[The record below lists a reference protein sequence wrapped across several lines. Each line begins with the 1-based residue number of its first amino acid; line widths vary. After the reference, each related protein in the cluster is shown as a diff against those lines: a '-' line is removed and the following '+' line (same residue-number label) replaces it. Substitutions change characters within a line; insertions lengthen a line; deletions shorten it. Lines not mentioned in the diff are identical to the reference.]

1 MSTQIFDDV
10 KQLSKKLQVPPLKDG
25 EVAVF
30 RLTNAFLK
38 DPTREEP
45 SCPEVVQLTGVEQI
59 NDPGEEGAAR
69 SKKIA
74 TVVKEYKAIGKNGQV
89 KPIYEP
95 LVFIRGEMRIS
106 SAEQAKYAFAM
117 RSKKNTSNRFR
128 KLMGAG
134 PKDELNTFYLLG
146 SKETISVMKLA
157 DMKYYAEK
165 LIREGSLTTLKEIAV
180 TLNANPDHRF
190 KVHSYIEGASVDPEK
205 LKWNLIQLAQQYPRQ
220 VVAACPNDEAKL
232 KVQIYDALVYGVL
245 TYEKG
250 SYFLLGDNDMIELHT
265 PESDMDKVDS
275 LIKFF
280 MSDNGKTKYAL
291 FAKALKK
298 ALQIN

>member
-10 KQLSKKLQVPPLKDG
+10 KPLSKKLQVAPLKDG

-30 RLTNAFLK
+30 RLTKAFLK
-38 DPTREEP
+38 DPSREEP
-45 SCPEVVQLTGVEQI
+45 TCPEVVQLSGVEQV
-59 NDPGEEGAAR
+59 NDPGEEGVNR

-74 TVVKEYKAIGKNGQV
+74 TTIKEYKSIGKSGQV
-89 KPIYEP
+89 KPVYEP
-95 LVFIRGEMRIS
+95 LIFIKGELRIS
-106 SAEQAKYAFAM
+106 AAEQAKYAFAM

-128 KLMGAG
+128 KLMGASA
-134 PKDELNTFYLLG
+134 KDELNTFYLLG
-146 SKETISVMKLA
+146 SKENISVMKLA
-157 DMKYYAEK
+157 DMQYYAEK
-165 LIREGSLTTLKEIAV
+165 LIREGTLTDLKEIAV
-180 TLNANPDHRF
+180 TLNANPDQRF
-190 KVHSYIEGASVDPEK
+190 KVRSYIEGATVDSEK
-205 LKWNLIQLAQQYPRQ
+205 LKWDLIQLAKAFPRQ

-245 TYEKG
+245 TFEKE
-250 SYFLLGDNDMIELHT
+250 SYFLLGDNDMIEIHT

-280 MSDNGKTKYAL
+280 MSDKAKYTL
-291 FAKALKK
+291 FARALKK

>member
-10 KQLSKKLQVPPLKDG
+10 KPLSKKLQVAPLKDG

-30 RLTNAFLK
+30 RLTKAFLK
-38 DPTREEP
+38 DPSREEP
-45 SCPEVVQLTGVEQI
+45 TCPEVVQLSGVEQI
-59 NDPGEEGAAR
+59 NDPGEEGANR

-74 TVVKEYKAIGKNGQV
+74 TTIKEYKAIGKSGQV
-89 KPIYEP
+89 KPVYEP
-95 LVFIRGEMRIS
+95 LIFIKGELRIS
-106 SAEQAKYAFAM
+106 AAEQAKYAFAM

-128 KLMGAG
+128 KLMGASA
-134 PKDELNTFYLLG
+134 KDELNTFYLLG
-146 SKETISVMKLA
+146 SKETVSVMKLA
-157 DMKYYAEK
+157 DMQYYAEK
-165 LIREGSLTTLKEIAV
+165 LIREGTLAELKEIAV
-180 TLNANPDHRF
+180 TLNANPDQRF
-190 KVHSYIEGASVDPEK
+190 KVRSYIDGATVESDK
-205 LKWNLIQLAQQYPRQ
+205 LKWDLIQLAKAFPRQ

-245 TYEKG
+245 TFEKE
-250 SYFLLGDNDMIELHT
+250 SYFLLGDNDMIEIHT

-280 MSDNGKTKYAL
+280 MSDKAKYTL
-291 FAKALKK
+291 FARALKK

>member
-10 KQLSKKLQVPPLKDG
+10 KPLSKKLQVSPLKDD

-30 RLTNAFLK
+30 RLTKAFLK
-38 DPTREEP
+38 DASREEP
-45 SCPEVVQLTGVEQI
+45 SCPEVVQLSGVEQI
-59 NDPGEEGAAR
+59 NDPGEEGVAR

-74 TVVKEYKAIGKNGQV
+74 TVVKEYKALGKNGQV
-89 KPIYEP
+89 KPVYES
-95 LVFIRGEMRIS
+95 LQFIKGEMRVTS
-106 SAEQAKYAFAM
+106 SEQAKYAFAM
-117 RSKKNTSNRFR
+117 RSKKNTSNRWR
-128 KLMGAG
+128 KIMGAG

-146 SKETISVMKLA
+146 TKETVSVMKLA
-157 DMKYYAEK
+157 DMQYYAEK
-165 LIREGSLTTLKEIAV
+165 LIREGTLSTLKEIAV
-180 TLNANPDHRF
+180 TLNANPDQRF
-190 KVHSYIEGASVDPEK
+190 KVRSYINGATPDSDK
-205 LKWNLIQLAQQYPRQ
+205 LKWDLIQLAKSFPRQ

-245 TYEKG
+245 TYEKE
-250 SYFLLGDNDMIELHT
+250 SYFLLGDNDMIEIHT

-280 MSDNGKTKYAL
+280 MSEKAKYAL

>member
-10 KQLSKKLQVPPLKDG
+10 KPLSKKLQVAPLKDG

-30 RLTNAFLK
+30 RLTKAFLK
-38 DPTREEP
+38 DPSREEP
-45 SCPEVVQLTGVEQI
+45 TCPEVVQLSGVEQI
-59 NDPGEEGAAR
+59 NDPGEEGTNR

-74 TVVKEYKAIGKNGQV
+74 TTIKEYKAIGKSGQV
-89 KPIYEP
+89 KPVYEP
-95 LVFIRGEMRIS
+95 LIFIKGELRIS
-106 SAEQAKYAFAM
+106 AAEQAKYAFAM

-128 KLMGAG
+128 KLMGASA
-134 PKDELNTFYLLG
+134 KDELNTFYLLG
-146 SKETISVMKLA
+146 SKETVSVMKLA
-157 DMKYYAEK
+157 DMQYYAEK
-165 LIREGSLTTLKEIAV
+165 LIREGTLAELKEIAV
-180 TLNANPDHRF
+180 TLNANPDQRF
-190 KVHSYIEGASVDPEK
+190 KVRSYIDGATVDSER
-205 LKWNLIQLAQQYPRQ
+205 LKWDLIQLAKAFPRQ

-245 TYEKG
+245 TFEKE
-250 SYFLLGDNDMIELHT
+250 SYFLLGDNDMIEIHT

-280 MSDNGKTKYAL
+280 MSDKAKYTL
-291 FAKALKK
+291 FARALKK

>member
-10 KQLSKKLQVPPLKDG
+10 KPLSKKLQVAPLKDG

-30 RLTNAFLK
+30 RLTKAFLK
-38 DPTREEP
+38 EPSREEP
-45 SCPEVVQLTGVEQI
+45 SCPEVVQLSGVEQI
-59 NDPGEEGAAR
+59 NDPGEEGVAR

-74 TVVKEYKAIGKNGQV
+74 TTVKEYKAIGKNGQV

-95 LVFIRGEMRIS
+95 LVFIKGEMRVS
-106 SAEQAKYAFAM
+106 AAEQAKYAFAM
-117 RSKKNTSNRFR
+117 RSKKNTGNRYR
-128 KLMGAG
+128 KLMGASA
-134 PKDELNTFYLLG
+134 KDEVNTFYLLG
-146 SKETISVMKLA
+146 SKETVSVIKLA
-157 DMKYYAEK
+157 DMQYYAEK
-165 LIREGSLTTLKEIAV
+165 MIREATLSTLKEIAI
-180 TLNANPDHRF
+180 TLNANPDQRF
-190 KVHSYIEGASVDPEK
+190 KVRSYIDGAQVDSEK
-205 LKWNLIQLAQQYPRQ
+205 LKWDLIQLAKAYPRQ
-220 VVAACPNDEAKL
+220 VVGACPNDEAKL

-245 TYEKG
+245 TFEKD
-250 SYFLLGDNDMIELHT
+250 SYFLLGDNDMIEIHT

-280 MSDNGKTKYAL
+280 MSDKAKYAL

>member
-1 MSTQIFDDV
+1 MSTQIYDDV
-10 KQLSKKLQVPPLKDG
+10 KPLSKKLQVAPLKDG

-30 RLTNAFLK
+30 RLTKAFLK
-38 DPTREEP
+38 EPSREEP
-45 SCPEVVQLTGVEQI
+45 SCPEVVQLSGVEQI
-59 NDPGEEGAAR
+59 NDPGEEGVNR

-74 TVVKEYKAIGKNGQV
+74 TTVKEYKALGKNGQV

-95 LVFIRGEMRIS
+95 LVFIKGEMRIS
-106 SAEQAKYAFAM
+106 AAEQAKYAFAM
-117 RSKKNTSNRFR
+117 RSKKNTGNRYR
-128 KLMGAG
+128 KLMGASA
-134 PKDELNTFYLLG
+134 KDEVNTFYLLG
-146 SKETISVMKLA
+146 SKENVSVIKLA
-157 DMKYYAEK
+157 DMQYYAEK
-165 LIREGSLTTLKEIAV
+165 LIREATLSTLKEIAV
-180 TLNANPDHRF
+180 TLNANPDQRF
-190 KVHSYIEGASVDPEK
+190 KVRSYIEGTTPDSER
-205 LKWNLIQLAQQYPRQ
+205 LKWDLIQLAKAFPRQ
-220 VVAACPNDEAKL
+220 VVGACPNDEAKL

-245 TYEKG
+245 TFEKE

-280 MSDNGKTKYAL
+280 MSDKEKTKYAL

>member
-10 KQLSKKLQVPPLKDG
+10 KPLSKKLQVAPLKDG

-30 RLTNAFLK
+30 RLTKAFLK
-38 DPTREEP
+38 DPSREEP
-45 SCPEVVQLTGVEQI
+45 TCPEVVQLSGVEQI
-59 NDPGEEGAAR
+59 NDPGEEGANR

-74 TVVKEYKAIGKNGQV
+74 TTIKEYKAIGKSGQV
-89 KPIYEP
+89 KPVYEP
-95 LVFIRGEMRIS
+95 LIFIKGELRIS
-106 SAEQAKYAFAM
+106 AAEQAKYAFAM

-128 KLMGAG
+128 KLMGASA
-134 PKDELNTFYLLG
+134 KDELNTFYLLG
-146 SKETISVMKLA
+146 SKETVSVMKLA
-157 DMKYYAEK
+157 DMQYYAEK
-165 LIREGSLTTLKEIAV
+165 LIREGTLAELKEIAV
-180 TLNANPDHRF
+180 TLNANPDQRF
-190 KVHSYIEGASVDPEK
+190 KVRSYIDGATVDSER
-205 LKWNLIQLAQQYPRQ
+205 LKWDLIQLAKAFPRQ

-245 TYEKG
+245 TFEKE
-250 SYFLLGDNDMIELHT
+250 SYFLLGDNDMIEIHT

-280 MSDNGKTKYAL
+280 MSDKAKYTL
-291 FAKALKK
+291 FARALKK